1 MKKTSS
7 IIFLIFVIII
17 TGCVTSKPMVYMEK
31 GVSLSDYNVFEV
43 LPVQNETGKTYE
55 FDVTNT
61 LSQNIKSKLKEK
73 GFQVADATAA
83 SGKVLIIKATLL
95 SYEPGSAFKRWL
107 APGFGSTQATVKT
120 LLIDKKTRRSLGE
133 FMSAD
138 TVGSGGL
145 FSAGADKGILDS
157 IATGIVD
164 EIEKKIK
171 RNK

>member
-1 MKKTSS
+1 MNKISS
-7 IIFLIFVIII
+7 LIFFIFVIFFS
-17 TGCVTSKPMVYMEK
+17 GCVASKPMVYMEK
-31 GVSLSDYNVFEV
+31 GVSLADYNVFEV
-43 LPVQNETGKTYE
+43 LPVQNSTGKTYE
-55 FDVTNT
+55 FDVGNT
-61 LSQNIKSKLKEK
+61 LTQNIKSELKEK
-73 GFQVADATAA
+73 GFQVADRTTT
-83 SGKVLIIKATLL
+83 SGKVLIIKSTLL

-107 APGFGSTQATVKT
+107 APGYGSTQATVKT

-157 IATGIVD
+157 IAIGIVD